1 MSGVW
6 AGGERHDEQ
15 LQNLRG
21 PEVRGQGTSI
31 LVTVL
36 KFSRSKVMEGGE
48 SDEGVRWETS

>member
-1 MSGVW
+1 M
-6 AGGERHDEQ
+6 ERHDEQ

-31 LVTVL
+31 LVKVL
-36 KFSRSKVMEGGE
+36 KFSRSESTEGGE